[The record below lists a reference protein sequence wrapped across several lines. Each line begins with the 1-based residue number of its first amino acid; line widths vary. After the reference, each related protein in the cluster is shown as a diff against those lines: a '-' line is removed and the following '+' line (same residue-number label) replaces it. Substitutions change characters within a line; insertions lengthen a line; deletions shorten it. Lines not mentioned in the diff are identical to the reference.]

1 MNNQRRIN
9 LYKIIDQ
16 IESLKSAVNALRNEV
31 GDIRDQ
37 LDVEHDNEQ
46 ESFNNLPESLQ
57 QSEKGQDMQIAI
69 EHIEL
74 ASSAVGDLFTAL
86 EDFDF
91 DDIVSNIDNARG
103 QP

>member
-1 MNNQRRIN
+1 MNNERRKT

-37 LDVEHDNEQ
+37 LDVEHDNEE
-46 ESFNNLPESLQ
+46 ESFNNMPESLQ
-57 QSEKGQDMQIAI
+57 QGEKGQDMQIAI
-69 EHIEL
+69 EYIEL

-103 QP
+103 QA

>member
-1 MNNQRRIN
+1 MNNQRRNN

-16 IESLKSAVNALRNEV
+16 IESLKSAVNALRNEG

-74 ASSAVGDLFTAL
+74 ASSAIGDLFTAL

>member
-1 MNNQRRIN
+1 MNNQRRKT
-9 LYKIIDQ
+9 LSHIIDQ
-16 IESLKSAVNALRNEV
+16 IESLKSAVNALRNEF

-37 LDVEHDNEQ
+37 LDVEHDNEE
-46 ESFNNLPESLQ
+46 ESFNNMPESLQ
-57 QSEKGQDMQIAI
+57 QGEKGQDMQVAI
-69 EHIEL
+69 EYIEL

-91 DDIVSNIDNARG
+91 DDVISNIDNARG